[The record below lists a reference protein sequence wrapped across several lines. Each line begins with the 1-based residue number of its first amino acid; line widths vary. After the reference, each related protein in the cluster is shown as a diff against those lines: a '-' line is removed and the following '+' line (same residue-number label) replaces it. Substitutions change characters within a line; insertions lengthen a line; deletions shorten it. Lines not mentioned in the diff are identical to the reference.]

1 MSEYN
6 YTDWQREQRYGSGQ
20 FNFED
25 GVITIGGETYYV
37 DVHVDYLYDK
47 DNDSVEIQDID
58 YTVHD
63 QDSDI
68 VDIDISNDELIKQ
81 LDLISKAEDDYQGF

>member
-1 MSEYN
+1 MSDYN
-6 YTDWQREQRYGSGQ
+6 YDDWKREQRYGGGQ
-20 FNFED
+20 FNLTDEI
-25 GVITIGGETYYV
+25 ITVNGENYYV

-47 DNDSVEIQDID
+47 NNDSVEIQDID

-68 VDIDISNDELIKQ
+68 VDIDISNEELIKQ
-81 LDLISKAEDDYQGF
+81 LNLIDKAVDDYQGF